1 MAGRAEATRPAA
13 PAARARKRTRA
24 SIGAGGGRE
33 RIWRGGEGEI
43 MRPRLRR
50 HDSGWS
56 EKKNWMFSSS
66 VRAGSAERADLER
79 VHPPFAY

>member
-33 RIWRGGEGEI
+33 RIWRGGDGTGGGNYETQIE
-43 MRPRLRR
+43 
-50 HDSGWS
+50 
-56 EKKNWMFSSS
+56 
-66 VRAGSAERADLER
+66 AA
-79 VHPPFAY
+79 

>member
-1 MAGRAEATRPAA
+1 MEG
-13 PAARARKRTRA
+13 
-24 SIGAGGGRE
+24 
-33 RIWRGGEGEI
+33 RGGEGEI

-56 EKKNWMFSSS
+56 EKKNWMFFFLRPGG
-66 VRAGSAERADLER
+66 VRAERADLER

>member
-33 RIWRGGEGEI
+33 RIWRGGEG
-43 MRPRLRR
+43 RGKL
-50 HDSGWS
+50 
-56 EKKNWMFSSS
+56 
-66 VRAGSAERADLER
+66 
-79 VHPPFAY
+79 